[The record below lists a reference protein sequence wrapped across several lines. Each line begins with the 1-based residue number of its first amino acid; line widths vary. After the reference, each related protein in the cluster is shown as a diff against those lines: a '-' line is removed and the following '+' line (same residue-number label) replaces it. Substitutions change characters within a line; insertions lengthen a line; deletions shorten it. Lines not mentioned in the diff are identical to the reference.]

1 MMVMKKI
8 NLEKKKINY
17 DLLTKY
23 GFIKKD
29 NSYCYETN
37 IMNNDFKLMIE
48 IINNSMFFK
57 IIDNEFNDEYIM
69 SNIESVSGNF
79 INKLKDEYES
89 IIKDIISKCCEN
101 NVFVNSESKMVINY
115 LKEKYH
121 SELEYLWDKY
131 SEFGV
136 CRNSKTRK
144 WFIMIGKIEK
154 NKIIGDSKEMVE
166 IIDLH
171 YDKDKILELI
181 DNKKIYPGYHMNKKS
196 WITIILDGNNDFE
209 RIIELIDYS
218 YLLSERR

>member
-1 MMVMKKI
+1 MLMKKI

-17 DLLTKY
+17 DLLIKY
-23 GFIKKD
+23 GFIKKN
-29 NSYCYETN
+29 NSYYYEKN
-37 IMNNDFKLMIE
+37 IMNNDFKVMIE
-48 IINNSMFFK
+48 IINNSMFVK
-57 IIDNEFNDEYIM
+57 IIDNEFNEEYLM
-69 SNIESVSGNF
+69 SNIEDISGNF
-79 INKLKDEYES
+79 ISKLKDEYEKV
-89 IIKDIISKCCEN
+89 IEDIIDKCCEN
-101 NVFVNSESKMVINY
+101 DVFKSNESKRIINY

-131 SEFGV
+131 PEFGV

-209 RIIELIDYS
+209 RIKELIDYS

>member
-1 MMVMKKI
+1 MKKI

-17 DLLTKY
+17 DLLIKY
-23 GFIKKD
+23 GFIKKN
-29 NSYCYETN
+29 NSYYYEKN
-37 IMNNDFKLMIE
+37 IMNNDFKVMIE
-48 IINNSMFFK
+48 IINNSMFVK
-57 IIDNEFNDEYIM
+57 IIDNEFNEEYLM
-69 SNIESVSGNF
+69 SNIEDISGNF
-79 INKLKDEYES
+79 ISKLKDEYEKV
-89 IIKDIISKCCEN
+89 IEDIIDKCCEN
-101 NVFVNSESKMVINY
+101 DVFKSNESKRIINY

-131 SEFGV
+131 PEFGV

-166 IIDLH
+166 IID
-171 YDKDKILELI
+171 
-181 DNKKIYPGYHMNKKS
+181 KKIYPGYHMNKKS

-209 RIIELIDYS
+209 RIKELIDYS